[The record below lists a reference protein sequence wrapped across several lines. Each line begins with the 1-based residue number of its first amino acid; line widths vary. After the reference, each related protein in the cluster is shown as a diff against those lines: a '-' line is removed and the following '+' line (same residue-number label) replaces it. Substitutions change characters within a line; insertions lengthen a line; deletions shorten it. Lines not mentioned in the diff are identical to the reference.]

1 MIAVH
6 LRTFAFTLSSH
17 SVLAFALSGSPADA
31 RGRRGRPRAQP
42 RTPATKHRPARHQA
56 LSGRRESFPSASL
69 GAGAHVCVRF
79 SNRCVH
85 AGGRFW
91 SQCAR
96 GGGRGR
102 GAPCRAGAPRG
113 APRRRRPRSPP
124 PPAAAAAPPSAR
136 GRKRARPCA
145 RVRMHTWTR
154 VHAHM
159 SSQRSMTAVH
169 EFAAYGRAHAHTRTS
184 TAHRCPGSLFKA
196 LQTNGVNQRACRSA
210 AGQSGGP
217 ASNWVQTLGPPLS
230 SQVAVTKRTR
240 ARER

>member
-136 GRKRARPCA
+136 AQKKTRASMPARLCA
-145 RVRMHTWTR
+145 CMGALARAHAQHNSAQHAGARMHTYT
-154 VHAHM
+154 HK
-159 SSQRSMTAVH
+159 RSLA
-169 EFAAYGRAHAHTRTS
+169 RAHA
-184 TAHRCPGSLFKA
+184 
-196 LQTNGVNQRACRSA
+196 RACDGLCA
-210 AGQSGGP
+210 
-217 ASNWVQTLGPPLS
+217 PLS
-230 SQVAVTKRTR
+230 W
-240 ARER
+240 